1 MTDPYDGTCI
11 LLKRLYRSIYFFV
24 LFLVIEHQWSDV
36 DRGKPKYSGKSL
48 SQCHFVH
55 HKSHMD

>member
-1 MTDPYDGTCI
+1 MGLIVQPYNEDEDD
-11 LLKRLYRSIYFFV
+11 YYFFV
-24 LFLVIEHQWSDV
+24 LFLVMEHRWNEI
-36 DRGKPKYSGKSL
+36 DRGRPKNLGKNL

>member
-1 MTDPYDGTCI
+1 
-11 LLKRLYRSIYFFV
+11 
-24 LFLVIEHQWSDV
+24 LFIPQIIHEYGERRWNDI
-36 DRGKPKYSGKSL
+36 DRGKPEELGENPKNSEKTL